1 MVLMG
6 QIAFKTIKLAAA
18 GDRRSM
24 FDVRCWTF
32 DVEFGQET

>member
-24 FDVRCWTF
+24 FDVGRSMF